1 MSMSANVEPASSGM
15 LRTSPTRL
23 RVNTVEPAP
32 MNAILG
38 IWTAPPSRGR
48 VRVMG

>member
-1 MSMSANVEPASSGM
+1 MSISANVESASSGT

-32 MNAILG
+32 TNAILG
-38 IWTAPPSRGR
+38 IRETFRTWRLNGP
-48 VRVMG
+48 V